1 MTYVGTREPESIRPD
16 GTNTAYGRPLQQRIG
31 ELEHRAIGV
40 VERQCR
46 GVRRQRRF
54 AAHRRRDV
62 VERHDLVALAD
73 ELDDALEG
81 LRGRRG

>member
-16 GTNTAYGRPLQQRIG
+16 GTNTAYGSAAQQGIG

-46 GVRRQRRF
+46 GVRR
-54 AAHRRRDV
+54 
-62 VERHDLVALAD
+62 
-73 ELDDALEG
+73 
-81 LRGRRG
+81 